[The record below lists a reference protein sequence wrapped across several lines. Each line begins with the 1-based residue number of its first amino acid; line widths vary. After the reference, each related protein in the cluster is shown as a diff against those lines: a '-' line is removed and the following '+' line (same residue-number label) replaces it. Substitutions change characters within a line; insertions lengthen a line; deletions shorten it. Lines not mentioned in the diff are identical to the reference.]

1 MRRLPLLVLAGL
13 AAATVAACGGNP
25 PPAQPG
31 PQANA
36 DSIAAAERA
45 RQDSIARAE
54 ADARARE
61 EAERVARQRAAD
73 SLAAMGRTTEAVR
86 TMLAAM
92 IHFDFDK
99 SNIRSGDAGTLD
111 QKVGI
116 LQANPNLR
124 IRISGHCDER
134 GSDEYNLAL
143 GNRRATA
150 AQQAYLVQFR
160 GDVRTDLVGVQQ
172 QLVTVQEL
180 TGQSQQ
186 RLSELRARIEER
198 AQQPV
203 PALDTS
209 AARAPVGPSGN
220 PVGPGPA
227 QMYDLSL
234 QQYRRGSLG
243 TARLG
248 FREFLRV
255 YPGDERAARAGP
267 RAARCRWAARPAR
280 RQAPPPPGAGS
291 RARARPAAAVPAC
304 ARATRGAGWRSPARY
319 TSGLGCPSRR
329 RANVGHPAASRPKL

>member
-1 MRRLPLLVLAGL
+1 MRRLPLLVVAGR

-25 PPAQPG
+25 QPADPG
-31 PQANA
+31 AEANA

-61 EAERVARQRAAD
+61 EAERVAGERAAD
-73 SLAAMGRTTEAVR
+73 SRAAMGRTTEAVR

-150 AQQAYLVQFR
+150 AKQYRVSHGIDAR
-160 GDVRTDLVGVQQ
+160 
-172 QLVTVQEL
+172 
-180 TGQSQQ
+180 
-186 RLSELRARIEER
+186 RIE
-198 AQQPV
+198 
-203 PALDTS
+203 
-209 AARAPVGPSGN
+209 
-220 PVGPGPA
+220 
-227 QMYDLSL
+227 
-234 QQYRRGSLG
+234 
-243 TARLG
+243 TASTD
-248 FREFLRV
+248 V
-255 YPGDERAARAGP
+255 
-267 RAARCRWAARPAR
+267 
-280 RQAPPPPGAGS
+280 Q
-291 RARARPAAAVPAC
+291 
-304 ARATRGAGWRSPARY
+304 
-319 TSGLGCPSRR
+319 
-329 RANVGHPAASRPKL
+329 

>member
-73 SLAAMGRTTEAVR
+73 SLAAMGRTTEACAR
-86 TMLAAM
+86 MPAAM
-92 IHFDFDK
+92 IHFDFAK

-124 IRISGHCDER
+124 IRMSGHCDER

-150 AQQAYLVQFR
+150 AQQYLVSH
-160 GDVRTDLVGVQQ
+160 GYG
-172 QLVTVQEL
+172 
-180 TGQSQQ
+180 
-186 RLSELRARIEER
+186 ARRNEN
-198 AQQPV
+198 V
-203 PALDTS
+203 
-209 AARAPVGPSGN
+209 
-220 PVGPGPA
+220 
-227 QMYDLSL
+227 SL
-234 QQYRRGSLG
+234 
-243 TARLG
+243 
-248 FREFLRV
+248 
-255 YPGDERAARAGP
+255 GDERQSDP
-267 RAARCRWAARPAR
+267 R
-280 RQAPPPPGAGS
+280 QG
-291 RARARPAAAVPAC
+291 
-304 ARATRGAGWRSPARY
+304 
-319 TSGLGCPSRR
+319 
-329 RANVGHPAASRPKL
+329 